1 MTEVANIDATCV
13 NSIEDVKR
21 LYKTPDYILRASRK
35 YQEKKKNDPEYIK
48 NKLEKQKQKNE
59 EILQM
64 QSTAGKK
71 CPEYIKKAHN
81 AYIERNKDN
90 PEFMEK
96 LRGYKKRYRDANIDR
111 IREADKLRKR
121 EMRARKKAEK
131 EEQQKQ
137 QTNMNP
143 VSSVSE
149 LVEDTVADTVDKL
162 KL

>member
-96 LRGYKKRYRDANIDR
+96 LQGYKKRYRDAIIDR

-149 LVEDTVADTVDKL
+149 LVEDTVADKVDKL